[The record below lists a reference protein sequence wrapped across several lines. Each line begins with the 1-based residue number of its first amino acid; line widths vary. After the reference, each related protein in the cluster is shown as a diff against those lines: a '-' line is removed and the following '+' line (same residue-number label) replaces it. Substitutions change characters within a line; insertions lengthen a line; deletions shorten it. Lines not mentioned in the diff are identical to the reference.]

1 VPFVKGVGSFADDVR
16 AHGHAFTSFGVRP
29 FFGRFDSFGAGAV
42 AALTVGHDQ
51 SIYFRAPRD
60 FQKRS
65 DAHVNPTDDEF
76 VHFGEEDGMLRRLEL
91 CEPCFLFPALL
102 RDSRVRRLVR
112 RFEPRRSFL
121 PAVALTS
128 VRPFSWVLALF
139 PRSLSCTASPFNS
152 LRASAAIQRGGTRSP
167 FASCVPQS

>member
-1 VPFVKGVGSFADDVR
+1 MVPKATNLRTAAIIWWSESEGLAKSLLRFEVLIAVPFVKGVGSFADDVR

-29 FFGRFDSFGAGAV
+29 FFGRFEQFRAGAV

-91 CEPCFLFPALL
+91 CEPCFYFL
-102 RDSRVRRLVR
+102 RCCGIAE
-112 RFEPRRSFL
+112 F
-121 PAVALTS
+121 
-128 VRPFSWVLALF
+128 
-139 PRSLSCTASPFNS
+139 
-152 LRASAAIQRGGTRSP
+152 AA
-167 FASCVPQS
+167 